1 MHWHQ
6 IIFLEGALHM
16 KNFLR
21 CFFAFICFSMMGC
34 SAFGADVPTLRVSY
48 IFTTHHLPF
57 MVAMAKGDG
66 LKDQGIWLETVVPKE
81 KYDLFVDGEK
91 VARLNVIVA
100 KSGSETAVLF
110 AQKHIDVG
118 MGSLPAIMSA
128 RDSGTP
134 VKVLGPLHTDGIGL
148 VVPYDS
154 QYGSWDDFL
163 GYLRTSKT
171 PVKVGYHSPTSAP
184 KIIFEMSMFDNGIS
198 VTHKVGEPAGVL
210 LVDLKSTS
218 NLMPA
223 MTSGQVD
230 AWVGPD
236 PFPEM
241 AAYKK
246 AGKVLMDLRDLPPAG
261 KWSDFPCC
269 IVAARE
275 ETLKDQTKEVKAL
288 MDLMTKTA
296 SWCNENKDEAAS
308 LGAGWIGIP
317 EEAAKKSTIIYTT
330 YPSEKWIN
338 GAGVY
343 MSYLDKMGKFK
354 GSFKG
359 KKLSDVEQEL
369 FDFSMVK

>member
-1 MHWHQ
+1 MKR
-6 IIFLEGALHM
+6 FLSC
-16 KNFLR
+16 FL
-21 CFFAFICFSMMGC
+21 AFVCVSAISF
-34 SAFGADVPTLRVSY
+34 SAFGAEVPTLRVSY

-57 MVAMAKGDG
+57 MVAMAKGDE
-66 LKDQGIWLETVVPKE
+66 LKEQGVWLETVVPKE
-81 KYDLFVDGEK
+81 KYDLFADGEK

-110 AQKHIDVG
+110 AQNHIDIG
-118 MGSLPAIMSA
+118 LGSLPAIMSA
-128 RDSGTP
+128 RDNGTP

-154 QYGSWDDFL
+154 EYSSWEDFL
-163 GYLRTSKT
+163 GNLRTAKR

-184 KIIFEMSMFDNGIS
+184 KIIFEMAMFDNDIS
-198 VTHKVGEPAGVL
+198 VTQKVGDPAAVL

-218 NLMPA
+218 NLIPA

-241 AAYKK
+241 AAFRK

-269 IVAARE
+269 IAAARE
-275 ETLKDQTKEVKAL
+275 NTIQDQGKEVKVF

-296 SWCNENKDEAAS
+296 SWCNENKGESAS

-317 EEAAKKSTIIYTT
+317 EEAVKKSTITYTT
-330 YPSEKWIN
+330 YPSENWIK
-338 GAGVY
+338 GASVY
-343 MSYLDKMGKFK
+343 ISYLDKMGKFK
-354 GSFKG
+354 GPFKG
-359 KKLSDVEQEL
+359 KKLSDVEEGL
-369 FDFSMVK
+369 FDFSMVR